1 MEEGNG
7 NAMVTL
13 KSEFGGQF
21 YIRVTGKTYGQY
33 VLQVLSVSSGTL
45 VKPDTFENDNSK
57 LSATLIKDTSAV
69 SQSRSLSVNDTD
81 WIALPVVVGG
91 TYTVSASNSY
101 NYLSLY
107 GYTSGDSLIGSRT
120 NITSFWISYIPLK
133 DDTLYYRISSSYTIQ
148 QYTLSVSRI
157 LPPAPDSFEVDNT
170 KEKAFKATGAFSQK
184 RSITVGDTDWISI
197 PVVAGA
203 KYTLTANTT
212 AVQMILFNN
221 SGTQL
226 ATNTSTTLEII
237 ASDAD
242 TFFYRIT
249 AKSPQTVPTAD
260 YTLTM
265 SVVMTVPADSY
276 ENDNTL
282 GRAKTLSIDSTVQQ
296 RTLTPNDTDFAS
308 LQLPSGGRLV
318 INTFHTTSNYTYLY
332 LYDSDGNPLTYS
344 YSAGK
349 TSLSYTFE
357 TGGIYYCRI
366 TTQTSANYSYNL
378 SARFSKIDT
387 LEVGETSS
395 RNLVP
400 LDTQWVAIS
409 LDSGKTYSVE
419 TTGLNTSVWVYDSL
433 KASTYR
439 VYGAAGTT
447 TYTPLRTGYFLIKIS
462 GISTATA
469 GNFTLMVTDNA
480 INEPE
485 GGGGGK

>member
-81 WIALPVVVGG
+81 WIALPVIAGG

-120 NITSFWISYIPLK
+120 NITSSSISYIPLK

-249 AKSPQTVPTAD
+249 AKSPQTVPTTD

-282 GRAKTLSIDSTVQQ
+282 GRAKTLPIDSTVQQ
-296 RTLTPNDTDFAS
+296 RTLTSNDTDFAS

-349 TSLSYTFE
+349 TSLF
-357 TGGIYYCRI
+357 
-366 TTQTSANYSYNL
+366 L
-378 SARFSKIDT
+378 
-387 LEVGETSS
+387 
-395 RNLVP
+395 
-400 LDTQWVAIS
+400 
-409 LDSGKTYSVE
+409 
-419 TTGLNTSVWVYDSL
+419 
-433 KASTYR
+433 
-439 VYGAAGTT
+439 
-447 TYTPLRTGYFLIKIS
+447 YF
-462 GISTATA
+462 
-469 GNFTLMVTDNA
+469 
-480 INEPE
+480 
-485 GGGGGK
+485 